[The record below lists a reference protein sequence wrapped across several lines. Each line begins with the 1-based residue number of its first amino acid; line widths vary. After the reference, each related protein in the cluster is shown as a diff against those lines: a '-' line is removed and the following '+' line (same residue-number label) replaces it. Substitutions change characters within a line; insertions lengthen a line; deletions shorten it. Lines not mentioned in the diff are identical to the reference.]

1 MKKVLAIAL
10 LALTLALVNC
20 KDKGTTDPT
29 PTKTL
34 NKSLMVNKYW
44 KTTTGIP
51 LDNYFRSDGK
61 ICSSDGQMV
70 FGTWAWLNN
79 SDSLE
84 KVDATLGRS
93 VWYVGYCTETEM
105 ALGFKR
111 NNKEF
116 VFTKQ

>member
-1 MKKVLAIAL
+1 
-10 LALTLALVNC
+10 
-20 KDKGTTDPT
+20 
-29 PTKTL
+29 
-34 NKSLMVNKYW
+34 MVNKYW
-44 KTTTGIP
+44 KTTSVIK
-51 LDNYFRSDGK
+51 LSHYFRSDGK
-61 ICSSDGQMV
+61 ICLPDGV
-70 FGTWAWLNN
+70 SEIGTWAWLNN

-84 KVDATLGRS
+84 KVDATLGCS